1 MCGSNLPDRIQSNGY
16 TLTEL
21 WRRMNTVKIS
31 TEREKV
37 PHQSHRAEENN
48 DGTEAHIRR
57 AQQQREAAEQISELK
72 DGAMELTQREQQQ
85 GRRILKSEDILTGL
99 SGNMKHRDIRDIQYL
114 YLINNKK
121 MSESKN
127 ITGVCVLKAVDSSF
141 IKQAGR
147 LREKNNAID

>member
-1 MCGSNLPDRIQSNGY
+1 
-16 TLTEL
+16 
-21 WRRMNTVKIS
+21 MNIVKIS

-37 PHQSHRAEENN
+37 RHQSHKAEENN

-57 AQQQREAAEQISELK
+57 VQQQREAAEQISELK
-72 DGAMELTQREQQQ
+72 DGAKELTQREQQQ
-85 GRRILKSEDILTGL
+85 GRRILKSEDSLTGL
-99 SGNMKHRDIRDIQYL
+99 SGNMKHRDIQHL

-141 IKQAGR
+141 IKLVGR
-147 LREKNNAID
+147 LREKIMQSIKTTVIN